1 VLTQAVGAE
10 TLRDFAEMAQ
20 TELLLID
27 ERTTPADFSDRVRWN
42 QAYFRL
48 ARPL

>member
-10 TLRDFAEMAQ
+10 PLRDFATMLD

-27 ERTTPADFSDRVRWN
+27 ETTTPHDFADRVRWN
-42 QAYFRL
+42 QAYYRQFGR
-48 ARPL
+48 